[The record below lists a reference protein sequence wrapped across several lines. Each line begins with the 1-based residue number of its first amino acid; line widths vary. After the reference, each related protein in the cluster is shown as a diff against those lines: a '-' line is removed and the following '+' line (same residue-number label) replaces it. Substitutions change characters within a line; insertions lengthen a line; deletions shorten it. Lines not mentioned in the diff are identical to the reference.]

1 MLKLFKVAFSVSLLT
16 YPVDAPTV
24 NLDLDGDGDRIE
36 MGVNTTVMLLRK
48 KPTGLNIKETKVNY

>member
-1 MLKLFKVAFSVSLLT
+1 MIGLGT
-16 YPVDAPTV
+16 YPVDEPTV

-48 KPTGLNIKETKVNY
+48 NPTGLNIKETKVNY

>member
-1 MLKLFKVAFSVSLLT
+1 VLKLFKVAFSVSLLT
-16 YPVDAPTV
+16 YPVDEPTV
-24 NLDLDGDGDRIE
+24 NLDLDGDRIE